1 MANPRA
7 TALKWLSRVI
17 EGRSV
22 NELLAQKLDHL
33 NQQEKAQAKQL
44 LFGSLRYFHQL
55 KTVAENLLDKPL
67 KAKDQDVLLA
77 IIMGLYQLKYM
88 STPDHAAISES
99 VELVRK
105 LRKNWATGLVNGT
118 LRRYQR
124 EERELSEQLKKSI
137 QYQYSHPGWLV
148 KKIKADWPQNADS
161 ILQQNNTQ
169 APMFLRV
176 NTQVNSR
183 EDYLTKL
190 HKAGIEA
197 APHELAADAILLHS
211 ARDVGLL
218 PGFEQGEV
226 TVQDAA
232 PQLAVELMKLN
243 EFDDQN
249 GMSIL
254 DGCAAPGGKTGHI
267 IQRAPKA
274 RVVAVESSENRA
286 IKIKQTLARLN
297 LKCEIK
303 TADMTCLDDWWD
315 GNKFDRILLDVPCT
329 ASGVIRRNPDIKIH
343 RKVTDVKAITE
354 LQFEILKQAWQT
366 LNPNGILVYATCSIF
381 KQENEMQIE
390 RFMKFV
396 QDSQQNAEF
405 VEFPKKIANALNAQ
419 AEFGYQIF
427 PGEYDMDGFYLCGLK
442 KLS

>member
-1 MANPRA
+1 MANPRT

-44 LFGSLRYFHQL
+44 LFGSLRYYHQL
-55 KTVAENLLDKPL
+55 KTIAESLLDKPL

-77 IIMGLYQLKYM
+77 IILGLYQLKYM

-99 VELVRK
+99 VELVRM
-105 LRKNWATGLVNGT
+105 LRKNWATGLVNGI
-118 LRRYQR
+118 LRRFQR
-124 EERELSEQLKKSI
+124 EEKTLGEQLKKSI

-148 KKIKADWPQNADS
+148 KKIKNDWPEMAES
-161 ILQQNNTQ
+161 ILENNNIQ

-176 NTQVNSR
+176 NTRINSR

-190 HKAGIEA
+190 HKAGIDA
-197 APHELAADAILLHS
+197 DPHPLAKDAILLQS

-226 TVQDAA
+226 TVQDTA
-232 PQLAVELMKLN
+232 PQLAVELMKLDESDEGDGLN
-243 EFDDQN
+243 
-249 GMSIL
+249 IL

-286 IKIKQTLARLN
+286 IKIKQTLQRLN
-297 LKCEIK
+297 FKCEIK
-303 TADMTCLDDWWD
+303 NADITRLDDWWD
-315 GNKFDRILLDVPCT
+315 GNQFDRILLDVPCT

-343 RKVTDVKAITE
+343 RKVTDVNSITE
-354 LQFEILKQAWQT
+354 LQFEILMRAWQT
-366 LNPNGILVYATCSIF
+366 LRPGGILVYATCSIF
-381 KQENEMQIE
+381 KQENQTQIE
-390 RFMKFV
+390 RFTKFLRE
-396 QDSQQNAEF
+396 AEQGF
-405 VEFPKKIANALNAQ
+405 EFIKFPEKIANALNSD
-419 AEFGYQIF
+419 AELGYQIF
-427 PGEYDMDGFYLCGLK
+427 PGEFDMDGFYLCGLK
-442 KLS
+442 KLD